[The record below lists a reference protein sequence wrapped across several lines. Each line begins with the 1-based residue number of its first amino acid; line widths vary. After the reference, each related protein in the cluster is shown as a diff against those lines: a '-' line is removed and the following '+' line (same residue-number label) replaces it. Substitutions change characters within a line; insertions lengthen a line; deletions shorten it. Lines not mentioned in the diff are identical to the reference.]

1 MAEKRKKD
9 EIKVLNYLKKNSGT
23 YFKQKTIARNLN
35 ISHTEYPEFKQILKQ
50 LSDKGK
56 IQRGRRGLYRVQN
69 PKENIS
75 GIISYTTKGFA
86 FVATDEGE
94 EVFIGT
100 YNTANA
106 FHKDK
111 VLVEKLSKQ
120 KGKTP
125 EGRVVQILE
134 RSKKPVYGILKKQKH
149 HWEILPET
157 PFAPV
162 NIMLDGEHETLHDGR
177 IVELKNLKWR
187 DPDYLPTAEIKQ
199 EIGSPSNPADDFK
212 IVQKMFNLPEEF
224 SDIIQ
229 HETQNIQFPNISKEI
244 TSRYDLREEE
254 IFTIDPDTAKDFDDA
269 ISLQKIENDQLLLGV
284 HIADVSYFV
293 LPGSHLDR
301 EALSRS
307 MSSYL
312 GDNVI
317 PMLPEKLSND
327 LCSLKPNTT
336 RLAFSIM
343 MKIDSDGVVTDYQIK
358 ESIIRSKKRFAYSDA
373 QKILDD
379 KDGEFYDTLKQ
390 MDDLA
395 KLLFKKRSNEGSIN
409 FDLPEPVFEIGEDGI
424 PKNVT
429 PSERLDTHKL
439 VEEFMLLANRTIA
452 EHIALKLKNSDLPFL
467 YRIHEKPSDI
477 KIEGLYEVL
486 KNLGLHFEKPEKF
499 RPLHLQQILNEIQNK
514 PFTTFVEQI
523 SLRSM
528 SKAIYSID
536 ALSHF
541 GLAFKHYTHFTS
553 PIRRYPD
560 LIVHRL
566 LKLYIK
572 NIDNDDIR
580 FYSKNLP
587 KVAKLCSEN
596 EINIIK
602 AEREYIKMK
611 QIRFMANKIGEW
623 YKGVITGVM
632 EFGFFVEISDFL
644 IEGLVPVRTLED
656 DYYIYDQVQ
665 HCLKGRK
672 YNRIFRLGDRVNVK
686 VQEVSI
692 QNKRIDFIWGE

>member
-224 SDIIQ
+224 PDIIQ